1 MKINNNSKI
10 VLLIDGHYLMF
21 RSWFG
26 IPNPM
31 INNNGIEVR
40 AIYGFFN
47 TTFRLLNTLNPTHLA
62 FVFDPKGPTFRNE
75 LYNEYKAN
83 RSETPEELKKQLEI
97 ITTKLPSTNIKSIIV
112 NNYEADDVLGTIGK
126 TLGVGNTKVLIYSGD
141 SDLHQLIDDNIHII
155 TTSRNGEIIEY
166 NKNLINEVYDGL
178 NPNQIVD
185 FKSLTGD
192 SSDNIPGIP
201 GVGKKTA
208 TKLLNEFKTLDSL
221 SQNLNLI
228 KQEKLKNN
236 LLENFNN
243 SIKAKQLI
251 ELYLEVPVE
260 INLNDIEINNINNES
275 LISFLKELN
284 FNSLI
289 KRLGKINISDSFGS
303 NNDNK
308 NDGDKIT
315 NKYKNDEDEITNAS
329 NNDEDEIT
337 FEVINSISKLN
348 DLIEILLQK
357 KEFAIDTETSSLDV
371 MNNELVGISFS
382 YGESTGYYLP
392 FNHVKEN
399 NLPLKESLEL
409 LKPILE
415 SSEILKIA
423 HNINFDFSV
432 LNTTYINHNITINI
446 KNFNF
451 DTLIAANLL
460 GYRNIGLK
468 ELVKDLFNIDLEP
481 ITNIIGKG
489 KSQIS
494 IGEKPVNEIA
504 KYAINDAYF
513 TYKLKQKFDNE
524 LSNNNLNKL
533 FDELEIKLIPILIQ
547 MQSEGMPINLNL
559 LNKLQNEFLNKINT
573 IENNT
578 KSLIQEEI
586 NLNSPL
592 QLSKIL
598 FEKLNLSTENIKK
611 TKLGYSTGAESI
623 TELINGL
630 TYKFKESESFNLSFE
645 DNTKIQFLNYIQEY
659 REISKLLSTYVM
671 TLPKLLNPKTNR
683 IHTKFNQ
690 AGTTTGRLSSSDP
703 NLQNIPK
710 RTNYGKLVRSS
721 FAVQEEDNEFVS
733 ADYSQIELRVL
744 AHFSGDPNLKN
755 AFMKGEDIHNFTAAT
770 MYECDLTNVNDEM
783 RRIAKILN
791 FGVLY
796 GLSAYGISRQ
806 TNLSIQKGKEF
817 IELYFQRFEKIKD
830 YIEKTKEEIYYKG
843 YVETLFGR
851 KRYIDEI
858 KSNDK
863 RIRAHGERMA
873 INMPIQGTAAEII
886 KIAMININNSNDYQN
901 IQTKMLL
908 QIHDELIF
916 ECDKNQS
923 KDLSNI
929 LSKIMPNVVELNVP
943 LTINIQKGQNL
954 GEMS

>member
-1 MKINNNSKI
+1 MKINNNNKI

-31 INNNGIEVR
+31 INSNGIEVR

-126 TLGVGNTKVLIYSGD
+126 TLGDGSTKVLIYSGD
-141 SDLHQLIDDNIHII
+141 SDLHQLIDDNIRII

-208 TKLLNEFKTLDSL
+208 SKLLNEFKTLDSL
-221 SQNLNLI
+221 SKNLNLI

-251 ELYLEVPVE
+251 KIDLEVPIE

-289 KRLGKINISDSFGS
+289 QRLEKTNILDSSTS
-303 NNDNK
+303 NDEHK
-308 NDGDKIT
+308 NNGDEIAKEH
-315 NKYKNDEDEITNAS
+315 KNNEDEI
-329 NNDEDEIT
+329 I

-348 DLIEILLQK
+348 KLIEILFKK
-357 KEFAIDTETSSLDV
+357 KEFAIDTETSSLNLI
-371 MNNELVGISFS
+371 NNELVGISFS

-392 FNHVKEN
+392 LNHVKEKN
-399 NLPLKESLEL
+399 VPLKESLEL

-423 HNINFDFSV
+423 HNINFDLSV
-432 LNTTYINHNITINI
+432 LNSAYKNQNIIINI
-446 KNFNF
+446 NNFNF

-468 ELVKDLFNIDLEP
+468 DLVKEFYDINLEP
-481 ITNIIGKG
+481 ITSIIGKG

-494 IGEKPVNEIA
+494 IGDKPINEIA

-513 TYKLKQKFDNE
+513 TYKLKQKFENE

-533 FDELEIKLIPILIQ
+533 FDELEIKLIPILNQ
-547 MQSEGMPINLNL
+547 MQSDGMPIDLNL
-559 LNKLQNEFLNKINT
+559 LNELQNDFLNKIN
-573 IENNT
+573 ILESNA

-586 NLNSPL
+586 NLNSPQ
-592 QLSKIL
+592 QLSKVL
-598 FEKLNLSTENIKK
+598 FEKLNLPKTKR
-611 TKLGYSTGAESI
+611 TKLGYSTDAQSI
-623 TELINGL
+623 TDLKNGL
-630 TYKFKESESFNLSFE
+630 TDKFRESESFNPSFE

-659 REISKLLSTYVM
+659 REISKLLSTYVIA
-671 TLPKLLNPKTNR
+671 LPKLLNPKTNR

-690 AGTTTGRLSSSDP
+690 AGTTTGRLSSSEP

-721 FAVQEEDNEFVS
+721 FAVQEENNEFVS
-733 ADYSQIELRVL
+733 ADYSQIELRIL
-744 AHFSGDPNLKN
+744 AHFSGDPNLIN
-755 AFMKGEDIHNFTAAT
+755 AFIKGEDIHNFTAAT
-770 MYECDLTNVNDEM
+770 MHECDLNNVNDEM

-796 GLSAYGISRQ
+796 GLSAYGITRQ
-806 TNLSIQKGKEF
+806 TNLSFEKGEEF
-817 IELYFQRFEKIKD
+817 IKLYYQRFPKIND
-830 YIEKTKEEIYYKG
+830 YKTKVKDDLYSKG

-858 KSNDK
+858 KSNNA

-873 INMPIQGTAAEII
+873 VNMPIQGTAAEII
-886 KIAMININNSNDYQN
+886 KIAMINLNNSNDYKN
-901 IQTKMLL
+901 ISAKMLL

-916 ECDKNQS
+916 ECDKNKS

>member
-1 MKINNNSKI
+1 MKINNNNKI

-31 INNNGIEVR
+31 INKNGIEVR

-47 TTFRLLNTLNPTHLA
+47 TTFRLINTLNPTHLA

-75 LYNEYKAN
+75 LYTEYKAN

-97 ITTKLPSTNIKSIIV
+97 ITSKLPLTNIKSIIV
-112 NNYEADDVLGTIGK
+112 DNYEADDVLGTISKKLGDAK
-126 TLGVGNTKVLIYSGD
+126 TKILIYSGD

-155 TTSRNGEIIEY
+155 TTSRTGEIIKY
-166 NKNLINEVYDGL
+166 NKHLIKEVYEGL

-192 SSDNIPGIP
+192 TSDNIPGIP

-208 TKLLNEFKTLDSL
+208 IKLLNEFKTLDSL
-221 SQNLNLI
+221 SQNLDLI
-228 KQEKLKNN
+228 KQGKLKNN
-236 LLENFNN
+236 LLEHFSN
-243 SIKAKQLI
+243 SLKAKQLI
-251 ELYLEVPVE
+251 EIHLKAPVE
-260 INLNDIEINNINNES
+260 LDLNDIEILNIDNEN
-275 LISFLKELN
+275 LISFLKELD

-289 KRLGKINISDSFGS
+289 QRLGKINIPGLSDP

-308 NDGDKIT
+308 NNESKIT
-315 NKYKNDEDEITNAS
+315 NEYEKTPHNIKL
-329 NNDEDEIT
+329 
-337 FEVINSISKLN
+337 EVIDSISKLN
-348 DLIEILLQK
+348 NLIKILIQK
-357 KEFAIDTETSSLDV
+357 KEFALDTETSSLDV

-382 YGESTGYYLP
+382 YGDSNGFYLP
-392 FNHVKEN
+392 LNHVEDN

-423 HNINFDFSV
+423 HNINFDLSV
-432 LNTTYINHNITINI
+432 LNNAYKNLNIKINI

-468 ELVKDLFNIDLEP
+468 ELVTNLFNIDLEP

-494 IGEKPVNEIA
+494 IGNKPINEIA

-513 TYKLKQKFDNE
+513 TYKLKQKFENE
-524 LSNNNLNKL
+524 LSNNNLDKL

-559 LNKLQNEFLNKINT
+559 LNVLQNDFANKIST
-573 IENNT
+573 IESNAKT
-578 KSLIQEEI
+578 LIQEEI
-586 NLNSPL
+586 NLNSPQ

-611 TKLGYSTGAESI
+611 TKSGYSTGSESI

-630 TYKFKESESFNLSFE
+630 TYKFKESKSFNLSFE

-671 TLPKLLNPKTNR
+671 TLPKLLNSKTNR
-683 IHTKFNQ
+683 VHTKFNQ
-690 AGTTTGRLSSSDP
+690 AGTATGRLSSSEP

-721 FAVQEEDNEFVS
+721 FAVQKENNEFVS

-744 AHFSGDPNLKN
+744 AHFSEDPNLKN
-755 AFMKGEDIHNFTAAT
+755 AFLKGEDIHNFTAAT

-796 GLSAYGISRQ
+796 GLSPYGISKQ
-806 TNLSIQKGKEF
+806 TNLSVNKGKEF
-817 IELYFQRFEKIKD
+817 IELYFKRFGKIKD
-830 YIEKTKEEIYYKG
+830 YIENTKEEIHNKG

-858 KSNDK
+858 KSNNA

-873 INMPIQGTAAEII
+873 VNMPIQGTAAEII
-886 KIAMININNSNDYQN
+886 KIAMINLNNSKDYKK
-901 IQTKMLL
+901 IKGKMLL

-916 ECDKNQS
+916 ECDKNNS
-923 KDLSNI
+923 KYLTNI
-929 LSKIMPNVVELNVP
+929 LSKIMPNVVKLNVP
-943 LTINIQKGQNL
+943 LTINIEKGQNL

>member
-1 MKINNNSKI
+1 MKINNNNKI

-31 INNNGIEVR
+31 INSNGIEVR

-126 TLGVGNTKVLIYSGD
+126 TLGDGSTKVLIYSGD
-141 SDLHQLIDDNIHII
+141 SDLHQLIDDNIRII

-208 TKLLNEFKTLDSL
+208 SKLLNEFKTLDSL
-221 SQNLNLI
+221 SKNLNLI

-251 ELYLEVPVE
+251 KIDLEVPIE

-289 KRLGKINISDSFGS
+289 QRLGKTNILDSSTS
-303 NNDNK
+303 NDEHK
-308 NDGDKIT
+308 NNGDEIAKEH
-315 NKYKNDEDEITNAS
+315 KNNEDEI
-329 NNDEDEIT
+329 I

-348 DLIEILLQK
+348 KLIEILFKK
-357 KEFAIDTETSSLDV
+357 KEFAIDTETSSLNLI
-371 MNNELVGISFS
+371 NNELVGISFS

-392 FNHVKEN
+392 LNHVKEKN
-399 NLPLKESLEL
+399 VPLKESLEL

-423 HNINFDFSV
+423 HNINFDLSV
-432 LNTTYINHNITINI
+432 LNSAYKNQNIIINI
-446 KNFNF
+446 NNFNF

-468 ELVKDLFNIDLEP
+468 DLVKEFYDINLEP
-481 ITNIIGKG
+481 ITSIIGKG

-494 IGEKPVNEIA
+494 IGDKPINEIA

-513 TYKLKQKFDNE
+513 TYKLKQKFENE

-533 FDELEIKLIPILIQ
+533 FDELEIKLIPILNQ
-547 MQSEGMPINLNL
+547 MQSDGMPIDLNL
-559 LNKLQNEFLNKINT
+559 LNELQNDFLNKIN
-573 IENNT
+573 ILESNA

-586 NLNSPL
+586 NLNSPQ
-592 QLSKIL
+592 QLSKVL
-598 FEKLNLSTENIKK
+598 FEKLNLPKTKR
-611 TKLGYSTGAESI
+611 TKLGYSTDAQSI
-623 TELINGL
+623 TDLKNGL
-630 TYKFKESESFNLSFE
+630 TDKFRESESFNPSFE

-659 REISKLLSTYVM
+659 REISKLLSTYVIA
-671 TLPKLLNPKTNR
+671 LPKLLNPKTNR

-690 AGTTTGRLSSSDP
+690 AGTTTGRLSSSEP

-721 FAVQEEDNEFVS
+721 FAVQEENNEFVS
-733 ADYSQIELRVL
+733 ADYSQIELRIL
-744 AHFSGDPNLKN
+744 AHFSGDTNLIN
-755 AFMKGEDIHNFTAAT
+755 SFIKGEDIHNFTAAT
-770 MYECDLTNVNDEM
+770 MHECDLNNVNDEM

-796 GLSAYGISRQ
+796 GLSAYGITRQ
-806 TNLSIQKGKEF
+806 TNLSFEKGEEF
-817 IELYFQRFEKIKD
+817 IKLYYQRFPKIND
-830 YIEKTKEEIYYKG
+830 YKTKVKDDLYSKG

-858 KSNDK
+858 KSNNA

-873 INMPIQGTAAEII
+873 VNMPIQGTAAEII
-886 KIAMININNSNDYQN
+886 KIAMINLNNSNDYKN
-901 IQTKMLL
+901 ISAKMLL

-916 ECDKNQS
+916 ECDKNKS